1 MVGSLSRDL
10 KWGVPEVIE
19 VRNVTKELLRRG
31 EIAYGFQIRVL
42 KDLEVA
48 RAIVS
53 TGFHFAFLDLE
64 HGTLTDSDACK
75 LALLLATGGVTPIA
89 RIAEGD
95 FASALRLI
103 EGGVQGII
111 VPHVNTVE
119 QAREAVAN
127 CKYGPIGTL
136 WKDDG
141 SIHFGWTSPPHLPLN
156 LALNDLLLLVVM
168 IESEEGLANVESI
181 AATEGVDVLSVGTSD
196 LASSMGVG
204 NDLAHPK
211 VIAAWEKV
219 AAAARR
225 HGKGLRLGGVKKH
238 EDIIRTLALGA
249 RMIMTGNDMTTLVKG
264 MRADLDAIRKSTQT

>member
-1 MVGSLSRDL
+1 MNKVGN
-10 KWGVPEVIE
+10 I
-19 VRNVTKELLRRG
+19 TKKRLQNG

-42 KDLEVA
+42 KDLQVA

-53 TGFHFAFLDLE
+53 SGFHFAFLDLE
-64 HGTLTDSDACK
+64 HGTLEASDACR
-75 LALLLATGGVTPIA
+75 LALLLVEGGVTPIA

-103 EGGVQGII
+103 EGGIQGII

-119 QAREAVAN
+119 QASEAVAN
-127 CKYGPIGTL
+127 CKYRPIGTL
-136 WKDDG
+136 WKDDS
-141 SIHFGWTSPPHLPLN
+141 SIHFGWTPPLHQPLN
-156 LALNDLLLLVVM
+156 QALNELLMLVVM

-204 NDLAHPK
+204 NDFAHPK
-211 VIAAWEKV
+211 VVAAWEKV

-238 EDIIRTLALGA
+238 EDIARTVALGA
-249 RMIMTGNDMTTLVKG
+249 RMIMTGNDMSTLVKG
-264 MRADLDAIRKSTQT
+264 MRADLDAISKSAQI